1 MRNIKTFRNKIVSAD
16 HRSSLKTENFTYNP
30 FPHVAAARVNLSFT
44 ELLSKL
50 EISNKILKTIN
61 NGRNKTELSP
71 EACKEMVEKPIN
83 IKTLIMPLDETI
95 VMIYANM
102 EQVKHDIT
110 IENFNS
116 EDDFSPIQL
125 IKVGINKIHSIFFT
139 EELPAIAI
147 DNKVFLKSDELNDNK
162 MLIVEKISDTK
173 FKTMQHRT
181 LKAPPGVC
189 ML

>member
-1 MRNIKTFRNKIVSAD
+1 
-16 HRSSLKTENFTYNP
+16 
-30 FPHVAAARVNLSFT
+30 
-44 ELLSKL
+44 
-50 EISNKILKTIN
+50 
-61 NGRNKTELSP
+61 
-71 EACKEMVEKPIN
+71 MVEKPIN

-147 DNKVFLKSDELNDNK
+147 NNKVFLKSDELNDNK

>member
-1 MRNIKTFRNKIVSAD
+1 
-16 HRSSLKTENFTYNP
+16 
-30 FPHVAAARVNLSFT
+30 
-44 ELLSKL
+44 
-50 EISNKILKTIN
+50 
-61 NGRNKTELSP
+61 
-71 EACKEMVEKPIN
+71 MVEKPIN

-95 VMIYANM
+95 VMMYANM
-102 EQVKHDIT
+102 EQVNHNIT

-147 DNKVFLKSDELNDNK
+147 DNKVVLKSDELNDNK

-173 FKTMQHRT
+173 FKTMQHPT
-181 LKAPPGVC
+181 LKAPPGAC
-189 ML
+189 MLQNRQPFYRTDNSEVKTEKDSKVLYYPKELQINFPNKIQVLQAELKDLS